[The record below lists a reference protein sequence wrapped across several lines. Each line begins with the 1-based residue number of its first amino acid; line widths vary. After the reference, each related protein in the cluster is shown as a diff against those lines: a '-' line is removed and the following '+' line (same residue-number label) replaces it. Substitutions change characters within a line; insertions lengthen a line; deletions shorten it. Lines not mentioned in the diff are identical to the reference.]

1 MIDTSL
7 ILTVH
12 NAKLEKSGR
21 LKTPPLT
28 VDSPLY
34 VDLKYTIASDGSVL
48 ELNFQ
53 RSLKCTKKAV
63 H

>member
-12 NAKLEKSGR
+12 NAKFKKSGR

-28 VDSPLY
+28 VDSPVY
-34 VDLKYTIASDGSVL
+34 VDLKYTMASDGSVR

-53 RSLKCTKKAV
+53 RSLKCTTKQCI
-63 H
+63 